1 MRLPR
6 EALFAGLLLCTI
18 SLRMSSS
25 PSIPTTS
32 AASTGKRFVM
42 VEPLKAWLL
51 GLALLAVFIAGFWAF
66 FVAQWR
72 MSIEEPSDWGH
83 TFVIPFISGY
93 LVWLRREQILAVAF
107 RPCWPAASVVLIGIL
122 GYALA
127 TFGPSWFAQH
137 HNARGCSVGLTL
149 IGLCWFIL
157 GTRATKYMI
166 FAICYWI
173 FFGQKI
179 SDGILRPVTERMQ
192 DWSSIGAYWSF
203 VLMGTD
209 IERSGNV
216 LTIWRGGEAQAL
228 NVAEAC
234 SGMRMLVAF
243 LALGVVIAYTSLSS
257 FWQRALLVAAGF
269 PVSLGVNVLR
279 VVTLGILGWFDVN
292 FTTGEFHSFIG
303 LVWLVPAL
311 ALYLGVLWL
320 IRNLFV
326 DSDEDASDAEAS
338 PDAH

>member
-1 MRLPR
+1 MTSTAAITTPETAIRKGR
-6 EALFAGLLLCTI
+6 VV
-18 SLRMSSS
+18 
-25 PSIPTTS
+25 SIDP
-32 AASTGKRFVM
+32 M
-42 VEPLKAWLL
+42 QAWLL
-51 GLALLAVFIAGFWAF
+51 GLLLLGIYVAGFWTY

-83 TFVIPFISGY
+83 TFAIPFISAY

-107 RPCWPAASVVLIGIL
+107 RPCWPAMGVVLLGIL

-127 TFGPSWFAQH
+127 TFGPGWFAQH

-149 IGLCWFIL
+149 IGLCWLIL
-157 GTRATKYMI
+157 GTRATKYLL

-173 FFGQKI
+173 VFGQKV

-192 DWSSIGAYWSF
+192 DWSSFGAYYCFASF
-203 VLMGTD
+203 TD
-209 IERSGNV
+209 VERSGNV
-216 LTIWRGGEAQAL
+216 LTVWHNEEPQSL

-243 LALGVVIAYTSLSS
+243 LALGVLIAYTSLSS
-257 FWQRALLVAAGF
+257 FWQRSLLVLAGF
-269 PVSLGVNVLR
+269 PVSLGVNILR
-279 VVTLGILGWFDVN
+279 VVTLGVLGWFDVN

-311 ALYLGVLWL
+311 ALYLGVLWV
-320 IRNLFV
+320 IRYLFTPAE
-326 DSDEDASDAEAS
+326 DEADEEDADTEGG
-338 PDAH
+338 AHAA

>member
-1 MRLPR
+1 
-6 EALFAGLLLCTI
+6 
-18 SLRMSSS
+18 MSSS
-25 PSIPTTS
+25 SS
-32 AASTGKRFVM
+32 QLESNRDASGTRIV
-42 VEPLKAWLL
+42 VIEPVKAWLL
-51 GLALLAVFIAGFWAF
+51 GLALLAIFVAGFWTF

-83 TFVIPFISGY
+83 TFAIPFISGY
-93 LVWLRREQILAVAF
+93 LVWLRREQILAVALK
-107 RPCWPAASVVLIGIL
+107 PCWPAACVVVLGIL

-127 TFGPSWFAQH
+127 TFGPGWFAQH
-137 HNARGCSVGLTL
+137 HNARGGSVGITL

-157 GTRATKYMI
+157 GSRATKYMI
-166 FAICYWI
+166 FALCYWI
-173 FFGQKI
+173 VFGQKV

-203 VLMGTD
+203 VVMGSD
-209 IERSGNV
+209 VERSGNV
-216 LTIWRGGEAQAL
+216 LTIWHNGEQQSL

-243 LALGVVIAYTSLSS
+243 LALGVLIAYTSLTS
-257 FWQRALLVAAGF
+257 FWQRALLILAGF

-311 ALYLGVLWL
+311 GLYMGVLWL

-326 DSDEDASDAEAS
+326 ESESDDAES
-338 PDAH
+338 TEVTDAH